1 MRGGRRTRQRSSS
14 IRFHYFVSSSKEYGA
29 GIADS
34 IHFNCKW
41 NTWPHRLRH
50 ASCFWH
56 FFPKFEHR
64 NRFFSLFFFF
74 DESLDIVF
82 SWSSEFIHRS
92 LIERSAIDT
101 NLYYLKKFQLP
112 RGNDLERV
120 SRFENQLPP
129 RRFPTEPVKFSS
141 KTRSHWKPYSG
152 TIAIFQGEN
161 LGIVLVNVVSPG
173 GAAKETKRECTRFR
187 PVAFHLLR
195 NTILVYLFP

>member
-1 MRGGRRTRQRSSS
+1 MANANTEYTLLKIVFPRYEGR
-14 IRFHYFVSSSKEYGA
+14 K
-29 GIADS
+29 ADS
-34 IHFNCKW
+34 TKVVVDSFPLFRFFVERIWRRNCRFDSFQLQMKYMAASVK
-41 NTWPHRLRH
+41 H

-101 NLYYLKKFQLP
+101 NLYYLKKFL

-141 KTRSHWKPYSG
+141 KTRSH
-152 TIAIFQGEN
+152 
-161 LGIVLVNVVSPG
+161 
-173 GAAKETKRECTRFR
+173 
-187 PVAFHLLR
+187 
-195 NTILVYLFP
+195 